1 MPFLHLRKKCRP
13 ESANANWLRNLSDN
27 EFSLI
32 LPKILSCIYRR
43 KMCDKGIQ
51 QMSSLP
57 SLSSYIPIT
66 TIERKKRKDPSACF
80 VKDVWQSIGYRQ
92 LCTAWFDESA
102 LYYNSYL
109 QIYKFFQKCCTKRND
124 CFQVSLWFIKKNI
137 NEIYFSQLLINLI
150 TLFVFRIHE
159 KILST

>member
-66 TIERKKRKDPSACF
+66 TIERRKRKDPSACF

-92 LCTAWFDESA
+92 LCTAWFDESV

-109 QIYKFFQKCCTKRND
+109 QILSEMLYKKEWLFSSFTL
-124 CFQVSLWFIKKNI
+124 VHKKKYWWDI
-137 NEIYFSQLLINLI
+137 FSSAFN
-150 TLFVFRIHE
+150 
-159 KILST
+159 